1 MSSVLV
7 KSTSTFALLVDASVK
22 ATVRAQSITSASQP
36 PKQTP
41 TRSAFKCTRKSV
53 SVIFSRRGKLQ
64 LNKNNNNEK
73 NGNNTYKYS
82 GLIGDLKRSKV
93 IKSGNKNR
101 QERIFITIVMI
112 SKAGYIYRNWNLT
125 NLEVF
130 HTLPFQTACLVM
142 SSISDSERNG
152 KQHG

>member
-7 KSTSTFALLVDASVK
+7 KSTSAFALLVDASVK

-101 QERIFITIVMI
+101 QESDLCNDCYDIE
-112 SKAGYIYRNWNLT
+112 SWLIYRNWNLT
-125 NLEVF
+125 NLEMF
-130 HTLPFQTACLVM
+130 HTLPFQTACSVM
-142 SSISDSERNG
+142 SSISDSERNE
-152 KQHG
+152 KQQG

>member
-101 QERIFITIVMI
+101 QESDLYNDCYDIESWLYLSKFKFNKLRGVSHVAI
-112 SKAGYIYRNWNLT
+112 SNCLFSY
-125 NLEVF
+125 VF
-130 HTLPFQTACLVM
+130 
-142 SSISDSERNG
+142 D
-152 KQHG
+152 K